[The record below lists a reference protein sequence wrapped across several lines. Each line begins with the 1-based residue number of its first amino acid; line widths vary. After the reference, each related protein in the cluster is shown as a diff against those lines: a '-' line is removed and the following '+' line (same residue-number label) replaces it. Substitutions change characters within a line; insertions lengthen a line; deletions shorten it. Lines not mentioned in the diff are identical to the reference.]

1 MSPET
6 MDDRSPAEIEARI
19 EQKRAALDRK
29 LSALEHKLSPRE
41 QLNRVKAR
49 VSRVDTDAVIGWA
62 AVGAV
67 AAGTVLA
74 VNGWRRA
81 HGNGNGASV
90 EDLADVE
97 QLVMLDCAD
106 LPPAL

>member
-1 MSPET
+1 MSSET
-6 MDDRSPAEIEARI
+6 MDARSPAEIEARI

-29 LSALEHKLSPRE
+29 LSALERKLSPRE
-41 QLNRVKAR
+41 QLNRMKAR
-49 VSRVDTDAVIGWA
+49 MYDVDRDSVVGWA

-81 HGNGNGASV
+81 HGNGNGA
-90 EDLADVE
+90 
-97 QLVMLDCAD
+97 AD
-106 LPPAL
+106 LPDVEELVMIDCAELAP

>member
-1 MSPET
+1 MSSDTLE
-6 MDDRSPAEIEARI
+6 RSPAEIEARI
-19 EQKRAALDRK
+19 EQKRASLDRK

-41 QLNRVKAR
+41 QLNRVKQR
-49 VSRVDTDAVIGWA
+49 VTRVDTGAALGWA

-81 HGNGNGASV
+81 HVNGNGAKAD
-90 EDLADVE
+90 ELADVE
-97 QLVMLDCAD
+97 ELVLLDAAD
-106 LPPAL
+106 LAPEP